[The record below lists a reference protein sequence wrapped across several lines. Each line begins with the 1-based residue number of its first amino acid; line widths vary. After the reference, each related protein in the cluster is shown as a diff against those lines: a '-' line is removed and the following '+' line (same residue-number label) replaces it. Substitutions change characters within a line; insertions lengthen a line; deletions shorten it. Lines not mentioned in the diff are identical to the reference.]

1 MQVINVRNSV
11 MHSPDF
17 KVSSDDMKKHHE
29 TLLQLA
35 EKLVPHVPE
44 MKDLEKEI
52 TQVDGKL
59 LFLLLLTAI
68 RIILPFNI
76 IVGPI
81 IYNLIQYV
89 TKSFS
94 IS

>member
-1 MQVINVRNSV
+1 
-11 MHSPDF
+11 MHSPDL
-17 KVSSDDMKKHHE
+17 KVSNEDMKKHHK

-59 LFLLLLTAI
+59 LLFLLLVIAI
-68 RIILPFNI
+68 MIMLLFNI

-81 IYNLIQYV
+81 IYNLIQYL
-89 TKSFS
+89 TKSVL